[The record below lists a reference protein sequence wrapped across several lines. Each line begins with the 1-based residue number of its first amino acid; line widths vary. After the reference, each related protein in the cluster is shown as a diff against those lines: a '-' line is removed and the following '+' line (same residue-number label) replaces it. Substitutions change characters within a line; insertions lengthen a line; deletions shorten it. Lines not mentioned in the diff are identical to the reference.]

1 MHKIHY
7 TVLSYVIFH
16 TAKQNAWKLLL
27 QDPKLGSKA
36 GNLDYLHDM
45 KLLGNKLR
53 KQGDYSR
60 EQQLQDE
67 IKQIEKMPK

>member
-1 MHKIHY
+1 M
-7 TVLSYVIFH
+7 
-16 TAKQNAWKLLL
+16 LL
-27 QDPKLGSKA
+27 QDPKLGGKA

-53 KQGDYSR
+53 KQGDYSK